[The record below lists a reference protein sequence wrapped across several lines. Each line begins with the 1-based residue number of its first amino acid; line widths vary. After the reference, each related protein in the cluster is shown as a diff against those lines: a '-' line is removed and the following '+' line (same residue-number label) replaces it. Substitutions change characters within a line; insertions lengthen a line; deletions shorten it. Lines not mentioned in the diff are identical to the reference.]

1 MSEASA
7 KTLEKAKARR
17 ESNSNS
23 ELGKPFRWRRLL
35 AILIIFFLLIY
46 GISLILLNTSWAKN
60 KLTNRLHSKSNSDWE
75 VGSVVWIP
83 FGDIELNNLETTMGE
98 GGIKINSLAVKPSWS
113 GLFFGSFELM
123 EATVTE
129 ADVDLDLQWIRDN
142 LSNNEEIIIPP
153 KQALSTKPQS
163 QVRPPKPKE
172 SKTNNNP
179 VKPTKKPL
187 PKPVMEEKPE
197 LGDLPNRWLKV
208 KKMNLTLRN
217 GEHVIEQISDLS
229 ASIPIAGKPVDGG
242 ISFKY
247 LGDNHSQKVSW
258 DGDKL
263 SAEEAAGELFGLRY
277 QWKVACKTSQPGM
290 PFAFRFIVPQQQLNH
305 TYDKPNAHFNI
316 SSDKIAANF
325 IIKGS
330 LRNLKTWRGILN
342 AVSEKTTITENQKTH
357 KRMDFD
363 HTRLVG
369 TIANGVLHV
378 PVAEAIGHKISIL
391 ANGSVHKNLYS
402 YGVVRWIT
410 NNESRGFFEKVYHG
424 TKFINIDRS
433 RYHLLFPLDT
443 PDRRYC
449 DFYLDGKVNDLEIRH
464 NRSDRWQSLN
474 KVVKKLWD
482 FKNREL
488 QEDGLLE
495 AD

>member
-1 MSEASA
+1 
-7 KTLEKAKARR
+7 
-17 ESNSNS
+17 
-23 ELGKPFRWRRLL
+23 
-35 AILIIFFLLIY
+35 
-46 GISLILLNTSWAKN
+46 
-60 KLTNRLHSKSNSDWE
+60 
-75 VGSVVWIP
+75 
-83 FGDIELNNLETTMGE
+83 
-98 GGIKINSLAVKPSWS
+98 
-113 GLFFGSFELM
+113 
-123 EATVTE
+123 
-129 ADVDLDLQWIRDN
+129 
-142 LSNNEEIIIPP
+142 
-153 KQALSTKPQS
+153 
-163 QVRPPKPKE
+163 
-172 SKTNNNP
+172 
-179 VKPTKKPL
+179 
-187 PKPVMEEKPE
+187 MEEKPE